1 METLDIEPLV
11 ALRHQLHQYPE
22 LSAQETKTAVA
33 IINFLKVYNP
43 DQIVDGLGGDGV
55 LAIYNGREP
64 GPTVMIRCELDA
76 LPIQEV
82 NNDLP
87 YKSSINGISHKCG
100 HDGHMVMVAGL
111 ADLLNK
117 NKPAKGR
124 VILLFQPAEEIGEG
138 AQRILDDTKFE
149 DFQPDY
155 IFALHNLP
163 GYKTNQILIKE
174 DVFAAASKGLIVNL
188 EGKTSHA
195 AEPQNGISPAKALTG
210 IVNQWSS
217 INNDNLPL
225 KTFGITTV
233 VHAQLGERAFG
244 VSPGKAHIMATLRT
258 YDDED
263 LALMTDRALEIAHDE
278 AKELQLQVGH
288 SETEVFS
295 ATINEASCVEYIKQA
310 AIHHNFEYV
319 MMDNPFRWSEDFG
332 LFTQIYKGAMFG
344 LGIGENQPDL
354 HNPDYDFPDEV
365 IPTGVKMFYS
375 IINQILNN

>member
-1 METLDIEPLV
+1 METIDIEPLV
-11 ALRHQLHQYPE
+11 ALRHHLHQHPE
-22 LSAQETKTAVA
+22 LSGQEKETAGA
-33 IINFLKVYNP
+33 IINFLKVYDP
-43 DQIVDGLGGDGV
+43 DQIVEGLGGSGILV
-55 LAIYNGREP
+55 VYNSKEA
-64 GPTVMIRCELDA
+64 GPTVMIRSELDA
-76 LPIQEV
+76 LPIQEI
-82 NNDLP
+82 NDELP
-87 YKSSINGISHKCG
+87 YKSSINGVSHKCG
-100 HDGHMVMVAGL
+100 HDGHMAMVAGL
-111 ADLLNK
+111 AHLLNA
-117 NKPAKGR
+117 NKPSKGR
-124 VILLFQPAEEIGEG
+124 VILLFQPAEETGEG
-138 AQRILDDTKFE
+138 AQRILADPKFL

-163 GYKTNQILIKE
+163 GFEANQILIKE

-210 IVNQWSS
+210 IVNEWTN

-244 VSPGKAHIMATLRT
+244 VSPGKAHVMATLRT

-263 LALMTDRALEIAHDE
+263 LALMTDRALEIAYGE

-295 ATINEASCVEYIKQA
+295 ATINDSSCVEYIKQA

-319 MMDNPFRWSEDFG
+319 MMDDPFRWSEDFG
-332 LFTQIYKGAMFG
+332 LFTQKYKGAMFG
-344 LGIGENQPDL
+344 LGIGEDKPDL